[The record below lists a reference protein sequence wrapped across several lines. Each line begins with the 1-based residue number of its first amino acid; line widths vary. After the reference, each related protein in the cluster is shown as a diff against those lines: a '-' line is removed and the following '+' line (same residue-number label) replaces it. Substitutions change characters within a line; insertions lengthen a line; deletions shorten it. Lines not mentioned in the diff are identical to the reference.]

1 MISAIIVDDERNNIS
16 HLKKMIQSSS
26 YDVDIIDTAENVDDA
41 IQIIQLKN
49 PELVFLDIQMP
60 VKNGFDLL
68 KHFNPIPFKVII
80 VTSYDNYAIQA
91 IKFSAVDYILKPIH
105 KEELYAA
112 LAKIA
117 TKPLIEETHNPA
129 DILVSNIEKI
139 KKNDIERIAIKLNN
153 VIKYIEIKDII
164 FIEADSGYSI
174 IHLPQEKYIE
184 KKAVTEFEELLN
196 QYRFFRIHH
205 KYLVN
210 SHFIKEFKFTEK
222 PEIILK
228 NNTRLEVST
237 RRKQEL
243 KTFLNL
249 M

>member
-1 MISAIIVDDERNNIS
+1 MISAIIVDDEKNNIS
-16 HLKKMIQSSS
+16 HLKKMIQAAP
-26 YDVDIIDTAENVDDA
+26 YDIDIIDTAESVDDA
-41 IQIIQLKN
+41 LLIIQQKK
-49 PELVFLDIQMP
+49 PDLVFLDIQMP

-68 KHFNPIPFKVII
+68 RQFNPIPFKVII

-91 IKFSAVDYILKPIH
+91 IKFSAVDYILKPINR
-105 KEELYAA
+105 EDLYAA
-112 LAKIA
+112 LAKLEDKNHPIDD
-117 TKPLIEETHNPA
+117 PNPA
-129 DILVSNIEKI
+129 DNLISNLEKI

-153 VIKYIEIKDII
+153 IIKYIEIKDII

-184 KKAVTEFEELLN
+184 KKAVIEFEELLN

-210 SHFIKEFKFTEK
+210 SNFIKEFKFTER

-228 NNTRLEVST
+228 NNTRLEVSL

-243 KTFLNL
+243 KSFLNL